1 MVAPATAAA
10 VFGQLDGAPLPV
22 AARGLARAGVPVFP
36 SAPAGKRP
44 IPERGFHEASVDLD
58 RVEGGGGRGRLRT
71 SASRPA
77 PFRGWS

>member
-22 AARGLARAGVPVFP
+22 AARGLAR
-36 SAPAGKRP
+36 AGKRP

-77 PFRGWS
+77 PSRGWS